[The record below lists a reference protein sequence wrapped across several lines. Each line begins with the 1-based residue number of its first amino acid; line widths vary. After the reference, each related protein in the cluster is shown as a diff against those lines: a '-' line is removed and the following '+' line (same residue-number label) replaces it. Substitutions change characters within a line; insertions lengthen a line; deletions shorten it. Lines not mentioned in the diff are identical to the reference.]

1 MKAQFTNLYVK
12 NIPESVT
19 EEEFTDLMTKFGK
32 ITSLMLAMDE
42 DGKNKGFGFVNF
54 EKHDEAQK
62 AVDELHDCE
71 LHGKNLYVARAQKKN
86 ERDEELRRAYE
97 QARAEKHSKYQG
109 VNLYV
114 KNLDD
119 DVEDEKL
126 RAEFEAF
133 GTITSCKVMR
143 DEKGASKGFGFVCYS
158 SPDEATKAVSEMNN
172 KMIGSKPLYVSLAQ
186 RKDVRRQQLE
196 SQIAQRNLRMQQTI
210 GMPPAGYMG
219 GPHMFYGPGPQGYPG
234 GPAGPGARG
243 GMVGYPPQPGMGGP
257 PRPRYGPPP
266 NAAQLQGLPLP
277 AQYGQVPQGYPLPPA
292 GYPPRGA
299 PIPPPPGGPQQAGA
313 ARGAAGAG
321 AGAPAAG
328 GARPPA
334 PGAAGTRPP
343 PANGAVPRPAGAVP
357 PQSRPSQNP
366 ALQAASPPD
375 QKQMIGEIIYMK
387 IFGYVTTVLTMSVS
401 MFDMFSA
408 RS

>member
-12 NIPESVT
+12 NIPEGVT
-19 EEEFTDLMTKFGK
+19 EEEFTILMTKFGK
-32 ITSLMLAMDE
+32 ITSLMLAMEE

-71 LHGKNLYVARAQKKN
+71 FHGKNLYVARAQKKN

-119 DVEDEKL
+119 DVEDDKL

-143 DEKGASKGFGFVCYS
+143 DDKGASKGFGFVCYS

-196 SQIAQRNLRMQQTI
+196 SQIAQRNL
-210 GMPPAGYMG
+210 
-219 GPHMFYGPGPQGYPG
+219 
-234 GPAGPGARG
+234 
-243 GMVGYPPQPGMGGP
+243 
-257 PRPRYGPPP
+257 
-266 NAAQLQGLPLP
+266 
-277 AQYGQVPQGYPLPPA
+277 
-292 GYPPRGA
+292 
-299 PIPPPPGGPQQAGA
+299 
-313 ARGAAGAG
+313 
-321 AGAPAAG
+321 
-328 GARPPA
+328 
-334 PGAAGTRPP
+334 
-343 PANGAVPRPAGAVP
+343 
-357 PQSRPSQNP
+357 
-366 ALQAASPPD
+366 
-375 QKQMIGEIIYMK
+375 
-387 IFGYVTTVLTMSVS
+387 
-401 MFDMFSA
+401 
-408 RS
+408 

>member
-1 MKAQFTNLYVK
+1 MSRYGT
-12 NIPESVT
+12 
-19 EEEFTDLMTKFGK
+19 
-32 ITSLMLAMDE
+32 ITSIMLAADE

-71 LHGKNLYVARAQKKN
+71 VRGKNLYVARAQKKN
-86 ERDEELRRAYE
+86 ERDEELRRSYE
-97 QARAEKHSKYQG
+97 QARAEKQSKYQG
-109 VNLYV
+109 VNLYI

-119 DVEDEKL
+119 DVDDEKL

-143 DEKGASKGFGFVCYS
+143 DEKGTSKGFGFVCYS

-172 KMIGSKPLYVSLAQ
+172 KMIGNKPLYVSLAQ

-196 SQIAQRNLRMQQTI
+196 SQIAQRNLRMQQTM
-210 GMPPAGYMG
+210 GMPPTGYMG
-219 GPHMFYGPGPQGYPG
+219 GPPMYFPHGPQGYHG
-234 GPAGPGARG
+234 GPTGGARG
-243 GMVGYPPQPGMGGP
+243 GMVGYTPQHGMGGP

-277 AQYGQVPQGYPLPPA
+277 TQFGQVPQGYPMPPA

-299 PIPPPPGGPQQAGA
+299 PMPPPPSGPQQAGT
-313 ARGAAGAG
+313 ARAAGG
-321 AGAPAAG
+321 PGGPAAG
-328 GARPPA
+328 RPPA
-334 PGAAGTRPP
+334 PGAAGAHPTPP
-343 PANGAVPRPAGAVP
+343 VNGAVPRPAGAVP

-366 ALQAASPPD
+366 ALQAANPAD
-375 QKQMIGEIIYMK
+375 QKQMVGEIIYMK
-387 IFGYVTTVLTMSVS
+387 IFGCVTTIFINKRWYV
-401 MFDMFSA
+401 
-408 RS
+408 